1 MLGSQWYYSSQ
12 TTGGGASPAFLTCQE
27 WSEDAIFSATLFFFL
42 KESRPRA
49 WGFFWRRQNDRETQ
63 ERRRGRGGVEKEMRR
78 VNKRVSIMFV
88 TICLLLFAGQPSL
101 LYAVSLPVDFLKGN
115 RQPTWGH
122 TAFVFFSSVFAFFVY
137 TQTSLPKST
146 PQKLT
151 QFKGAVGF

>member
-27 WSEDAIFSATLFFFL
+27 WSEDAIFSATLFFFFL

-49 WGFFWRRQNDRETQ
+49 WGFFGRRQNDRETQ
-63 ERRRGRGGVEKEMRR
+63 ERGRGWGGMEKEMRR

-122 TAFVFFSSVFAFFVY
+122 AAFVFFSSVFAFRLHADVAA
-137 TQTSLPKST
+137 KVNST
-146 PQKLT
+146 K
-151 QFKGAVGF
+151 VDSI